1 MAREAD
7 KEIEEILRE
16 SKTIAVVGLSPNED
30 RASHRVARYLQERGY
45 RIIPV
50 NPGHPEILGEKC
62 YPSLSDVPGKVD
74 VVDIFRSSDYIPPIV
89 EEAIRKGA
97 GVVWMQLG
105 VHNEAAA
112 RRAEAAG
119 LRVVADR
126 CMMVE
131 HKKLLG

>member
-1 MAREAD
+1 MAREA
-7 KEIEEILRE
+7 EEAIEEILRE
-16 SKTIAVVGLSPNED
+16 SKTIAVVGLSPKED

-105 VHNEAAA
+105 VANEEAA

-126 CMMVE
+126 CMMME
-131 HKKLLG
+131 HQKLLG